1 MASHF
6 EKLEQTLSEIQLIYD
21 EELSER
27 ERELGN
33 YPQIKTLTLREIT
46 HFPTLDSLR
55 AVTNRAHLR

>member
-27 ERELGN
+27 ERELGYLSPDKDPYTTGN
-33 YPQIKTLTLREIT
+33 HP
-46 HFPTLDSLR
+46 FPYARQFESG
-55 AVTNRAHLR
+55 N